1 MLIWQRKWLVEME
14 TKKKA
19 LGKGLEQLFSNNV
32 IDFENFEDTVVEE
45 NKKDVTEINIDEIRS
60 NPYQPRRTFDT
71 ETLNELAKSIEE
83 YGVVQPIIVKKS
95 IKGYELIAG
104 ERRTKAAKIAGLKVI
119 PAIIKDFD
127 DQQMMEIALIENI
140 QREDLNPIDEALS
153 ISNIIKL
160 RGYTQ
165 DEFANKFGKSRTY
178 VTNILG
184 LLKLPDDV
192 KKMVERR
199 TLSMSH
205 ARVLSKIDDDEKV
218 VRLAKQ
224 VITDELSVR
233 DLERITQE
241 EKKEVEFVKTKKES
255 FDHKYRMYENIIMDN
270 LDTKVR
276 VSKKKIEIYF
286 DGVNELE
293 EILSKMNVKVEEE

>member
-1 MLIWQRKWLVEME
+1 ME

-83 YGVVQPIIVKKS
+83 YGVVQPVIVKKS

-140 QREDLNPIDEALS
+140 QREDLNPMDEAVS

-184 LLKLPDDV
+184 LLKLPEDV
-192 KKMVERR
+192 KKMVEKR

-205 ARVLSKIDDDEKV
+205 ARVLSKIDDEEKV

-233 DLERITQE
+233 ELEKITQDD
-241 EKKEVEFVKTKKES
+241 KKEIEVVKNKSGEY
-255 FDHKYRMYENIIMDN
+255 DHKYRMYENIIMDN

>member
-1 MLIWQRKWLVEME
+1 ME

-71 ETLNELAKSIEE
+71 QTLNELAKSIEE
-83 YGVVQPIIVKKS
+83 YGVVQPVIVKKS

-140 QREDLNPIDEALS
+140 QREDLNPIDEAVS

-184 LLKLPDDV
+184 LLKLPEDV
-192 KKMVERR
+192 KKMVEKR

-205 ARVLSKIDDDEKV
+205 ARVLSKIDDEEKV

-233 DLERITQE
+233 ELEKITQDD
-241 EKKEVEFVKTKKES
+241 KKEIEVVKNKKS
-255 FDHKYRMYENIIMDN
+255 GYDHKYRMYENIIMDT

>member
-1 MLIWQRKWLVEME
+1 ME

-60 NPYQPRRTFDT
+60 NPYQPRKTFDT

-83 YGVVQPIIVKKS
+83 YGVVQPVIVKKS

-140 QREDLNPIDEALS
+140 QREDLNPMDEAVS

-184 LLKLPDDV
+184 LLKLPEDV
-192 KKMVERR
+192 KKMVEKR

-205 ARVLSKIDDDEKV
+205 ARVLSKIDDEEKV

-233 DLERITQE
+233 ELEKITQDD
-241 EKKEVEFVKTKKES
+241 KKEIEVVKNKKS
-255 FDHKYRMYENIIMDN
+255 GYDHKYRMYENIIMDT